1 MFAFRTDH
9 ILDHVPELL
18 ACDVEWRQILWFR
31 LHMSLDEGLLWI
43 DHHNLGLL

>member
-9 ILDHVPELL
+9 ILDHVPELF
-18 ACDVEWRQILWFR
+18 ASDVEWRQILWFR

-43 DHHNLGLL
+43 DDNCLELL